1 MQNKSIL
8 TAKNLSDIILA
19 TTHQALTPQH
29 KNAIKPQEHKKT
41 RQKENTY
48 LIHEITNSLLTA
60 RL

>member
-1 MQNKSIL
+1 MPNTSIL
-8 TAKNLSDIILA
+8 TAKNLSDIIIA
-19 TTHQALTPQH
+19 TTQTVLTPQH
-29 KNAIKPQEHKKT
+29 KNTIKPQEQKEQ

>member
-8 TAKNLSDIILA
+8 TAENLSDIIMA

-29 KNAIKPQEHKKT
+29 KNAIKPQEHKET
-41 RQKENTY
+41 RQKENAY

>member
-19 TTHQALTPQH
+19 TTQTALTPQH
-29 KNAIKPQEHKKT
+29 KNTIKPQE
-41 RQKENTY
+41 RQEQRKEENKY